1 MDAWSPEFA
10 DETPMNPFCMWEGA
24 DFKLKIRDVEGYRN
38 YDKSE
43 FAASRAVS
51 DSDERLEEVYD
62 KCHDLSEFTD
72 PENYKSYAEL
82 ETKMRNVLGQ
92 TAPQPTMAQTA
103 SMGEEK
109 ASALD
114 DNIPD
119 FATPKKTEVE
129 GEDNTMD
136 YFASLV
142 NED

>member
-1 MDAWSPEFA
+1 
-10 DETPMNPFCMWEGA
+10 MNPFCMWEGA

-43 FAASRAVS
+43 FSAPRQVS
-51 DSDERLEEVYD
+51 ESDERLEEVYD
-62 KCHDLSEFTD
+62 KCYDLSEFTD
-72 PENYKSYAEL
+72 ASQYKSYAEL

-92 TAPQPTMAQTA
+92 TAPEPTMAQTA
-103 SMGEEK
+103 SLGEEK
-109 ASALD
+109 APALD

-119 FATPKKTEVE
+119 YAPAPKAEPA